1 MKKAIF
7 FLFFIC
13 LLMTGAFADYQVDQ
27 ATVNAEV
34 STNGRTQVTAT
45 YQLTFDGAQDQLTVP
60 LPDGNIS
67 RVSAETYRYQVD
79 KTDSGV
85 NVVLSGSF
93 AGTQTVTVSY
103 TVSDTY
109 TTDSDGEGEVYQLGL
124 LSSRWA
130 RAVGSCSFQV
140 ILPQPSGTMP
150 EDYTLTPAVLS
161 GYYGELAQSETGVN
175 LNGTIVTGTVENR
188 MAYDSLTAQVT
199 VPVGYFYV
207 RTSAIAMIHVTYLAI
222 GMLGVLFL
230 LMIFWRLR
238 LRTPRQN
245 PQPRLLTP
253 GGLLPC
259 QLPQIL
265 DGGTCDIAVLILE
278 WANLGYLTIQRS
290 KKGYVVLTRAIPM
303 GTERSKAER
312 KLFQRIFSTGYRV
325 AATPGRFAA
334 AGARFRT
341 ASRRSL
347 NHVIFDPKGG
357 NVVLV
362 QIPCRILLAV
372 GVGYL
377 AQQMLPEGGGFV
389 VLAVL
394 AGMVGFL
401 YSIYLHTALS
411 QRVALKRSSQTYRIT
426 MVIALALLAVGF
438 LGGAFLEMLIGL
450 FACCFSAIATSV
462 GPRRSQRGQDLLSQA
477 KGCRMFYCRVT
488 WQRLQILTG
497 RNSRFF
503 QSQLPKAAALGV
515 DKPFAKRFE
524 RLPVPRPEWLG
535 GRGPAST
542 TASDLQRETALILK
556 SLRESFHS

>member
-1 MKKAIF
+1 MKKAVF
-7 FLFFIC
+7 FLFFLC
-13 LLMTGAFADYQVDQ
+13 LLIPSVFADYQVDQ
-27 ATVNAEV
+27 ATVHAEV
-34 STNGRTQVTAT
+34 STNGRSQVTAT
-45 YQLTFDGAQDQLTVP
+45 YQLTFDAAQDQLEVP

-67 RVSAETYRYQVD
+67 RVSVETYRYKVN

-85 NVVLSGSF
+85 NVVLTGSF
-93 AGTQTVTVSY
+93 AGTQTITVSY

-109 TTDSDGEGEVYQLGL
+109 TTTADGEVYQLGL
-124 LSSRWA
+124 ISSRWA
-130 RAVGSCSFQV
+130 RNVGSCSFQV

-150 EDYTLTPAVLS
+150 EDYALTPALLS
-161 GYYGELAQSETGVN
+161 GYYGALSDTESG
-175 LNGTIVTGTVENR
+175 ISVTGTTVTGSAENR

-199 VPVGYFYV
+199 VPAGYFYV
-207 RTSAIAMIHVTYLAI
+207 RSSAISMIHVTYVAI
-222 GMLGVLFL
+222 GMLGVLLL

-238 LRTPRQN
+238 IRTPRQT
-245 PQPRLLTP
+245 PQPRLLAP

-265 DGGTCDIAVLILE
+265 DGGTCDVAVLILE

-312 KLFQRIFSTGYRV
+312 KLFQRIFATGRRV

-334 AGARFRT
+334 AGARFRS

-362 QIPCRILLAV
+362 QLPCRLLLAV
-372 GVGYL
+372 GIGYM
-377 AQQMLPEGGGFV
+377 AQQMLPEGGGFI

-394 AGMVGFL
+394 AGIVGFF
-401 YSIYLHTALS
+401 YSIYLHNGIAR
-411 QRVALKRSSQTYRIT
+411 RVALKRTSVGYRIT
-426 MVIALALLAVGF
+426 LVIAAVLLVMGF

-450 FACCFSAIATSV
+450 FACCFSAVATSV
-462 GPRRSQRGQDLLSQA
+462 GPRRSARGQDLLQQA
-477 KGCRMFYCRVT
+477 RGCRMFYRQVT

-497 RNSRFF
+497 RNNRFF
-503 QSQLPKAAALGV
+503 QSQLPKAMALGV
-515 DKPFAKRFE
+515 DKAFAKRFE

-535 GRGPAST
+535 GKGPAST
-542 TASDLQRETALILK
+542 NAAELQREVAAILK
-556 SLRESFHS
+556 GLRESFYE

>member
-13 LLMTGAFADYQVDQ
+13 LLIPNAFADYQVDQ
-27 ATVNAEV
+27 ATINAEAG
-34 STNGRTQVTAT
+34 TNGRTQVTAT
-45 YQLTFDGAQDQLTVP
+45 YQLTFDAAQDQLTVP

-67 RVSAETYRYQVD
+67 RVSAETYRYKVE

-85 NVVLSGSF
+85 DLVLSGSF
-93 AGTQTVTVSY
+93 AGTQTITVSY

-109 TTDSDGEGEVYQLGL
+109 STTSEGEVYQLGL

-130 RAVGSCSFQV
+130 RNVGGCSFQV

-161 GYYGELAQSETGVN
+161 GYYGELKNSESGVN
-175 LNGTIVTGTVENR
+175 VNGTIVTGSVENR

-199 VPVGYFYV
+199 VPSGYFYV
-207 RTSAIAMIHVTYLAI
+207 RSSAISMIHVTYLAI
-222 GMLGVLFL
+222 GMMGVLLL

-238 LRTPRQN
+238 IRTPRQS

-265 DGGTCDIAVLILE
+265 DGGTCDIALLILE
-278 WANLGYLTIQRS
+278 WANLGYLTIGRS
-290 KKGYVVLTRAIPM
+290 KRGYVVLTRAIPM
-303 GTERSKAER
+303 GSERSKAER
-312 KLFQRIFSTGYRV
+312 RLFQRIFATGYRV
-325 AATPGRFAA
+325 AATPGRFSS
-334 AGARFRT
+334 AGARFRA
-341 ASRRSL
+341 ASRKSL

-372 GVGYL
+372 GIGYL
-377 AQQMLPEGGGFV
+377 AQQMLPEGGGFI

-394 AGMVGFL
+394 AGIVGFV
-401 YSIYLHTALS
+401 YSIYLHGAIAE
-411 QRVALKRSSQTYRIT
+411 RVALKRTSMRYRIT
-426 MVIALALLAVGF
+426 LGIAAILLAMGF
-438 LGGAFLEMLIGL
+438 LGGAFLEVLIGL
-450 FACCFSAIATSV
+450 FACCFSAVATSV
-462 GPRRSQRGQDLLSQA
+462 GPRRSVRGQELLRQA
-477 KGCRMFYCRVT
+477 RGCRMFYRQVT

-497 RNSRFF
+497 RNNRFF
-503 QSQLPKAAALGV
+503 QSQLPKAAALGA
-515 DKPFAKRFE
+515 DKNFAKRFE

-535 GRGPAST
+535 GKGPSST
-542 TASDLQRETALILK
+542 TAAGLQREVATILK
-556 SLRESFHS
+556 KLRESFR

>member
-1 MKKAIF
+1 
-7 FLFFIC
+7 
-13 LLMTGAFADYQVDQ
+13 
-27 ATVNAEV
+27 
-34 STNGRTQVTAT
+34 
-45 YQLTFDGAQDQLTVP
+45 
-60 LPDGNIS
+60 
-67 RVSAETYRYQVD
+67 
-79 KTDSGV
+79 
-85 NVVLSGSF
+85 
-93 AGTQTVTVSY
+93 
-103 TVSDTY
+103 
-109 TTDSDGEGEVYQLGL
+109 
-124 LSSRWA
+124 
-130 RAVGSCSFQV
+130 
-140 ILPQPSGTMP
+140 
-150 EDYTLTPAVLS
+150 
-161 GYYGELAQSETGVN
+161 
-175 LNGTIVTGTVENR
+175 
-188 MAYDSLTAQVT
+188 
-199 VPVGYFYV
+199 
-207 RTSAIAMIHVTYLAI
+207 
-222 GMLGVLFL
+222 
-230 LMIFWRLR
+230 
-238 LRTPRQN
+238 
-245 PQPRLLTP
+245 
-253 GGLLPC
+253 
-259 QLPQIL
+259 
-265 DGGTCDIAVLILE
+265 
-278 WANLGYLTIQRS
+278 
-290 KKGYVVLTRAIPM
+290 M
-303 GTERSKAER
+303 GTERSKAVR
-312 KLFQRIFSTGYRV
+312 KRFQRIFSTGYRV

-362 QIPCRILLAV
+362 QIPSRILLAV

-401 YSIYLHTALS
+401 YSIYLHTALF
-411 QRVALKRSSQTYRIT
+411 QRVALKRSSRTYRIT
-426 MVIALALLAVGF
+426 MVIALALLAAGF

-556 SLRESFHS
+556 SLRESFH

>member
-1 MKKAIF
+1 MKKVAF

-13 LLMTGAFADYQVDQ
+13 LLIPSVFADYQVDQ

-34 STNGRTQVTAT
+34 STNGRTQVMAT
-45 YQLTFDGAQDQLTVP
+45 YQLTFDGAQDQLEVP
-60 LPDGNIS
+60 LPDGTIS
-67 RVSAETYRYQVD
+67 RVSAETYRYKVN

-85 NVVLSGSF
+85 DVVLTGTFS
-93 AGTQTVTVSY
+93 GTQTVTVSY

-109 TTDSDGEGEVYQLGL
+109 STTSDGEVYQLGL

-130 RAVGSCSFQV
+130 RNVGACSFQV

-161 GYYGELAQSETGVN
+161 GYYGALADSESGVS
-175 LNGTIVTGTVENR
+175 LNGNIVTGSVENR

-199 VPVGYFYV
+199 VPTGYFYV
-207 RTSAIAMIHVTYLAI
+207 RSSAMSMIHVTYLAI
-222 GMLGVLFL
+222 GMLAVLLL
-230 LMIFWRLR
+230 LMIFWRVR
-238 LRTPRQN
+238 IRTPRQN
-245 PQPRLLTP
+245 PQSRLLAP

-259 QLPQIL
+259 QLPQVL
-265 DGGTCDIAVLILE
+265 DGATCDIAALILE
-278 WANLGYLTIQRS
+278 WANLGYLTIQRT

-303 GTERSKAER
+303 GSERSKAER
-312 KLFQRIFSTGYRV
+312 KLFQRIFATGYRV

-334 AGARFRT
+334 AGAQFRA

-347 NHVIFDPKGG
+347 NRIIFDPKGG
-357 NVVLV
+357 NVVLL

-372 GVGYL
+372 GIGYL

-394 AGMVGFL
+394 AGIVGFF
-401 YSIYLHTALS
+401 YSIYLHSGIAR
-411 QRVALKRSSQTYRIT
+411 RVALKRTSAGYRIT
-426 MVIALALLAVGF
+426 MLLALVLLVLGF
-438 LGGAFLEMLIGL
+438 LGGAFLEVLIGL
-450 FACCFSAIATSV
+450 FACCFSAVATSV
-462 GPRRSQRGQDLLSQA
+462 GPRRSVRGQDLLSQA
-477 KGCRMFYCRVT
+477 RGCRMFYRQVT
-488 WQRLQILTG
+488 WQRLQVLTG
-497 RNSRFF
+497 RYNRFF

-515 DKPFAKRFE
+515 DKAFAKRFE

-542 TASDLQRETALILK
+542 TAADLQRETAGILK
-556 SLRESFHS
+556 GLRESFR

>member
-1 MKKAIF
+1 MKKVAF

-13 LLMTGAFADYQVDQ
+13 LLIPSVFADYQVDQ

-45 YQLTFDGAQDQLTVP
+45 YQLTFDGAQDQLEVP
-60 LPDGNIS
+60 LPDGTIS
-67 RVSAETYRYQVD
+67 RVSAETYRYKVN

-85 NVVLSGSF
+85 DVVLTGTFS
-93 AGTQTVTVSY
+93 GTQTVTVSY

-109 TTDSDGEGEVYQLGL
+109 STTSDGEVYQLGL

-130 RAVGSCSFQV
+130 RNVGACSFQV

-161 GYYGELAQSETGVN
+161 GYYGALADSESGVS
-175 LNGTIVTGTVENR
+175 LNGNIVTGSVENR

-199 VPVGYFYV
+199 VPTGYFYV
-207 RTSAIAMIHVTYLAI
+207 RSSAISMIHVTYLAI
-222 GMLGVLFL
+222 GMLAVLL
-230 LMIFWRLR
+230 LLIIFWRVR
-238 LRTPRQN
+238 IRTPRQN
-245 PQPRLLTP
+245 PQSRLLAP

-259 QLPQIL
+259 QLPQVL
-265 DGGTCDIAVLILE
+265 DGATCDIAALILE
-278 WANLGYLTIQRS
+278 WANLGYLTIQRT

-303 GTERSKAER
+303 GSERSKAER
-312 KLFQRIFSTGYRV
+312 KLFQRIFATGYRV

-334 AGARFRT
+334 AGAQFRT

-347 NHVIFDPKGG
+347 NRIIFDPKGG
-357 NVVLV
+357 NVVLL

-372 GVGYL
+372 GIGYL

-394 AGMVGFL
+394 AGIVGFF
-401 YSIYLHTALS
+401 YSIYLHSGIAR
-411 QRVALKRSSQTYRIT
+411 RVALKRTSAGYRIT
-426 MVIALALLAVGF
+426 LLLALVLLVLGF
-438 LGGAFLEMLIGL
+438 LGGAFLEVLIGL
-450 FACCFSAIATSV
+450 FACCFSAVATSV
-462 GPRRSQRGQDLLSQA
+462 GPRRSVRGQDLLSQA
-477 KGCRMFYCRVT
+477 RGCRMFYRQVT
-488 WQRLQILTG
+488 WQRLQVLTG
-497 RNSRFF
+497 RYNRFF

-515 DKPFAKRFE
+515 DKAFAKRFE

-535 GRGPAST
+535 GRGPANT
-542 TASDLQRETALILK
+542 TAADLQRETAGILK
-556 SLRESFHS
+556 GLRESFR

>member
-13 LLMTGAFADYQVDQ
+13 LLIPNVFADYQVDQ

-45 YQLTFDGAQDQLTVP
+45 YQLSFDSAQDQLSVP

-67 RVSAETYRYQVD
+67 RVSAETYRYKVN

-93 AGTQTVTVSY
+93 TGTQTITVSY

-109 TTDSDGEGEVYQLGL
+109 STTSEGEVYQLGL
-124 LSSRWA
+124 VSSRWA
-130 RAVGSCSFQV
+130 RNVGACSFQV

-150 EDYTLTPAVLS
+150 EDYALAPAVLS
-161 GYYGELAQSETGVN
+161 GYYGALKDTETGVN
-175 LNGTIVTGTVENR
+175 VNGTIVTGSVADR
-188 MAYDSLTAQVT
+188 MAYDSLTAQIT
-199 VPVGYFYV
+199 VPQGYFYV
-207 RTSAIAMIHVTYLAI
+207 RSSAISMIHVTYLAI
-222 GMLGVLFL
+222 GMMGVLLL

-238 LRTPRQN
+238 LRTPKQS

-259 QLPQIL
+259 QLTQIL

-278 WANLGYLTIQRS
+278 WANLGYLTVGRT
-290 KKGYVVLTRAIPM
+290 KKGYVVLTRVIPM
-303 GTERSKAER
+303 GSERSKAER
-312 KLFQRIFSTGYRV
+312 KLFQRIFATGYRV

-334 AGARFRT
+334 AGARFRA
-341 ASRRSL
+341 ASRKSL

-362 QIPCRILLAV
+362 QIPCRILFAV
-372 GVGYL
+372 GVGYMV
-377 AQQMLPEGGGFV
+377 QQMLPEGGGFV

-401 YSIYLHTALS
+401 YSVYLHGEIAR
-411 QRVALKRSSQTYRIT
+411 RVALKRTSLRYRIT
-426 MVIALALLAVGF
+426 LGIALVLLIMGF

-450 FACCFSAIATSV
+450 FACCFSAVATSV
-462 GPRRSQRGQDLLSQA
+462 GPRRSARGQELLSQA
-477 KGCRMFYCRVT
+477 RGCRMFYRQVT

-497 RNSRFF
+497 RNNRFF

-515 DKPFAKRFE
+515 DKTFAKRFE
-524 RLPVPRPEWLG
+524 RLPVPRPEWLNG
-535 GRGPAST
+535 KGPAST
-542 TASDLQRETALILK
+542 TASGLQQETAAILK
-556 SLRESFHS
+556 GLRESFR

>member
-1 MKKAIF
+1 MKKVAF

-13 LLMTGAFADYQVDQ
+13 LLIPSVFADYQVDQ

-45 YQLTFDGAQDQLTVP
+45 YQLTFDGAQDQLEVP
-60 LPDGNIS
+60 LPDGTIS
-67 RVSAETYRYQVD
+67 RVSAETYRYKVN

-85 NVVLSGSF
+85 DVVLTGTFS
-93 AGTQTVTVSY
+93 GTQTVTVSY

-109 TTDSDGEGEVYQLGL
+109 STTSDGEVYQLGL

-130 RAVGSCSFQV
+130 RNVGACSFQV

-161 GYYGELAQSETGVN
+161 GYYGALADSESGVS
-175 LNGTIVTGTVENR
+175 LNGNIVTGSVENR

-199 VPVGYFYV
+199 VPSGYFYV
-207 RTSAIAMIHVTYLAI
+207 RSSAISMIHVTYLAI
-222 GMLGVLFL
+222 GMLAVLLL
-230 LMIFWRLR
+230 LMIFWRVR
-238 LRTPRQN
+238 IRTPRQN
-245 PQPRLLTP
+245 PQSRLLAP

-259 QLPQIL
+259 QLPQVL
-265 DGGTCDIAVLILE
+265 DGATCDIAAMILE
-278 WANLGYLTIQRS
+278 WANLGYLTIQRT

-303 GTERSKAER
+303 GSERSKAER
-312 KLFQRIFSTGYRV
+312 KLFQRIFATGYRV

-334 AGARFRT
+334 AGAQFRA

-347 NHVIFDPKGG
+347 NRIIFDPKGG
-357 NVVLV
+357 NVVLL

-372 GVGYL
+372 GIGYL

-394 AGMVGFL
+394 AGIVGFF
-401 YSIYLHTALS
+401 YSIYLHSGIAR
-411 QRVALKRSSQTYRIT
+411 RVALKRTSAGYRISLL
-426 MVIALALLAVGF
+426 LALVLLVLGF
-438 LGGAFLEMLIGL
+438 LGGAFLEVLIGL
-450 FACCFSAIATSV
+450 FACCFSAVATSV
-462 GPRRSQRGQDLLSQA
+462 GPRRSVRGQDLLSQA
-477 KGCRMFYCRVT
+477 RGCRMFYRQVT
-488 WQRLQILTG
+488 WQRLQVLTG
-497 RNSRFF
+497 RYNRFF

-515 DKPFAKRFE
+515 DKAFAKRFE

-535 GRGPAST
+535 GRGPANT
-542 TASDLQRETALILK
+542 TAADLQRETAGILK
-556 SLRESFHS
+556 GLRESFR

>member
-13 LLMTGAFADYQVDQ
+13 LLIPNAFADYQVDQ
-27 ATVNAEV
+27 ATVNAEAG
-34 STNGRTQVTAT
+34 TNGRTQVTAT
-45 YQLTFDGAQDQLTVP
+45 YQLTFDTAQDQLTVP

-67 RVSAETYRYQVD
+67 RVSAETYRYKVE
-79 KTDSGV
+79 KTDNGV
-85 NVVLSGSF
+85 DVVLSGSF

-109 TTDSDGEGEVYQLGL
+109 SVTSDGEVYQLGL
-124 LSSRWA
+124 LSSRWE
-130 RAVGSCSFQV
+130 RNVGACSFQV

-161 GYYGELAQSETGVN
+161 GYYGELKDSESGVN
-175 LNGTIVTGTVENR
+175 VNGTIVTGSVENR

-199 VPVGYFYV
+199 VPSGYFYV
-207 RTSAIAMIHVTYLAI
+207 RSSAISMIHVTYLAI
-222 GMLGVLFL
+222 GMMGVLIL

-238 LRTPRQN
+238 IRTPRQST
-245 PQPRLLTP
+245 QPRLLTP

-265 DGGTCDIAVLILE
+265 DGSTCDIALLILE
-278 WANLGYLTIQRS
+278 WANLGYLTIGRS
-290 KKGYVVLTRAIPM
+290 KRGYVVLTRTIPM
-303 GTERSKAER
+303 GSERSKAER
-312 KLFQRIFSTGYRV
+312 RLFQRIFATGYRV
-325 AATPGRFAA
+325 AATPGRFSA
-334 AGARFRT
+334 AGARFRA
-341 ASRRSL
+341 ASRKSL

-372 GVGYL
+372 GIGYL

-394 AGMVGFL
+394 AGIVGFV
-401 YSIYLHTALS
+401 YSVYLHSAIT
-411 QRVALKRSSQTYRIT
+411 QRVALKRTSMRYRIT
-426 MVIALALLAVGF
+426 LGIAVILLAMGF
-438 LGGAFLEMLIGL
+438 LGGAFLEVLIGL
-450 FACCFSAIATSV
+450 FACCFSAVATSM
-462 GPRRSQRGQDLLSQA
+462 GPRRSARGQELLRQA
-477 KGCRMFYCRVT
+477 RGCRMFYRQVT

-497 RNSRFF
+497 RNNHFF
-503 QSQLPKAAALGV
+503 QSQLPKAAALGA
-515 DKPFAKRFE
+515 DKTFAKRFE

-535 GRGPAST
+535 GKGTAST
-542 TASDLQRETALILK
+542 TAAGLQREVAAILK
-556 SLRESFHS
+556 KLRESFR

>member
-1 MKKAIF
+1 MKKVAF

-13 LLMTGAFADYQVDQ
+13 LLIPSVFADYQVDQ

-45 YQLTFDGAQDQLTVP
+45 YQLTFDGAQDQLEVP
-60 LPDGNIS
+60 LPDGTIS
-67 RVSAETYRYQVD
+67 RVSAETYRYKVN

-85 NVVLSGSF
+85 DVVLTGTFS
-93 AGTQTVTVSY
+93 GTQTVTVSY

-109 TTDSDGEGEVYQLGL
+109 STTSDGEVYQLGL

-130 RAVGSCSFQV
+130 RNVGACSFQV

-161 GYYGELAQSETGVN
+161 GYYGALTDSESGVS
-175 LNGTIVTGTVENR
+175 LNGNIVTGSVENR

-199 VPVGYFYV
+199 VPTGYFYV
-207 RTSAIAMIHVTYLAI
+207 RSSAISMIHVTYLAI
-222 GMLGVLFL
+222 GMLAVLLL
-230 LMIFWRLR
+230 LMIFWRVR
-238 LRTPRQN
+238 IRTPRQN
-245 PQPRLLTP
+245 PQSRLLAP

-259 QLPQIL
+259 QLPQVL
-265 DGGTCDIAVLILE
+265 DGATCDIAALILE
-278 WANLGYLTIQRS
+278 WANLGYLTIQRT

-303 GTERSKAER
+303 GSERSKAER
-312 KLFQRIFSTGYRV
+312 KLFQRIFATGYRV

-334 AGARFRT
+334 AGAQFRA

-347 NHVIFDPKGG
+347 NRIIFDPKGG
-357 NVVLV
+357 NVVLL

-372 GVGYL
+372 GIGYL

-394 AGMVGFL
+394 AGIVGFF
-401 YSIYLHTALS
+401 YSIYLHSGIAR
-411 QRVALKRSSQTYRIT
+411 RVALKRTSTGYRIT
-426 MVIALALLAVGF
+426 LLLALVLLVLGF
-438 LGGAFLEMLIGL
+438 LGGAFLEVLIGL
-450 FACCFSAIATSV
+450 FACCFSAVATSV
-462 GPRRSQRGQDLLSQA
+462 GPRRSVRGQDLLSQA
-477 KGCRMFYCRVT
+477 RGCRMFYRQVT
-488 WQRLQILTG
+488 WQRLQVLTG
-497 RNSRFF
+497 RYNRFF

-515 DKPFAKRFE
+515 DKAFAKRFE

-535 GRGPAST
+535 GRGPANT
-542 TASDLQRETALILK
+542 TAADLQRETAGILK
-556 SLRESFHS
+556 GLRESFR